1 MIVYVHKL
9 YVCIYCK
16 YNVYNV
22 GLESGI
28 YVYIPLSLLIVT
40 AFQGV
45 HVVHLYNNC
54 QRKGSFTTKCN
65 AYKNGRNAC
74 KKTLR
79 LYLLQMYMLQ

>member
-22 GLESGI
+22 GLGSGT

-40 AFQGV
+40 SFQVV
-45 HVVHLYNNC
+45 HVVHLCNSC
-54 QRKGSFTTKCN
+54 QRKDSFTTEMN
-65 AYKNGRNAC
+65 AHRNGKDVLC
-74 KKTLR
+74 LR
-79 LYLLQMYMLQ
+79 GVRKH

>member
-28 YVYIPLSLLIVT
+28 YVYIPLSFWLLHHFKELFMLYICITTV
-40 AFQGV
+40 QG
-45 HVVHLYNNC
+45 
-54 QRKGSFTTKCN
+54 KI
-65 AYKNGRNAC
+65 
-74 KKTLR
+74 
-79 LYLLQMYMLQ
+79 LLQQNVMLTKMEELCYA

>member
-22 GLESGI
+22 GLESRI

-40 AFQGV
+40 SFQGVV
-45 HVVHLYNNC
+45 HVVHLYNSC
-54 QRKGSFTTKCN
+54 QRKEPFTTKCN
-65 AYKNGRNAC
+65 AYRDERNV
-74 KKTLR
+74 LR
-79 LYLLQMYMLQ
+79 LRCVRKH

>member
-40 AFQGV
+40 SFQGVV

-54 QRKGSFTTKCN
+54 QRKDSLQQCN
-65 AYKNGRNAC
+65 AYKNGKNV
-74 KKTLR
+74 LR
-79 LYLLQMYMLQ
+79 LRCVRKR

>member
-22 GLESGI
+22 GLESRI

-40 AFQGV
+40 SFQGVV

-54 QRKGSFTTKCN
+54 QRRDFFYNNVMPTKMEKMCY
-65 AYKNGRNAC
+65 A
-74 KKTLR
+74 
-79 LYLLQMYMLQ
+79 

>member
-22 GLESGI
+22 GLKSRI

-40 AFQGV
+40 SFQGVV
-45 HVVHLYNNC
+45 HVVHLCNSC
-54 QRKGSFTTKCN
+54 QRKEPFSTNSN
-65 AYKNGRNAC
+65 AYRGERNV
-74 KKTLR
+74 LR
-79 LYLLQMYMLQ
+79 LRCVRRL

>member
-22 GLESGI
+22 GLESRI

-40 AFQGV
+40 SFQGVV
-45 HVVHLYNNC
+45 HVVHLCNSC
-54 QRKGSFTTKCN
+54 QRKEPFPTKCN
-65 AYKNGRNAC
+65 AYRDERSV
-74 KKTLR
+74 LR
-79 LYLLQMYMLQ
+79 LRCVRKH